1 MNSFE
6 ERFVS
11 VSCPRDPSCRLRGM
25 VEFAKSASP
34 LFEEWLSLSEAEKY
48 AEASPAKLGKGDAV
62 VVIDMQADFVP
73 QDASNPYGGRFGVA
87 EGGNIVAP
95 IVRLIE
101 EAVAKGASVV
111 ATRDYHPV
119 DHVSFISEGGPFPA
133 HCVQGTKGSYFLG
146 GIADALADGVRL
158 RGGGPDGVSVAF
170 KAFHED
176 MDSFGGFPYADGGEG
191 RILKRAP
198 GKDAMLTPRVQCPS
212 GCTAAPWTGCVVVKQ
227 SALASR
233 WLASGEEIDM
243 NAPPDMLAL
252 LEEEGADL
260 CGECEVGDDGEAVPR
275 RGQLSMEKLLK
286 GKRRLL
292 VCGLALDFCVL
303 DTCLNAKACGF
314 GEVCV
319 VLDAA
324 RAAHIP
330 GLGEHGTGFLS
341 DPAEV
346 VAKLRAAGV
355 KIIAASA
362 LFSTEKIDRK
372 SSTLLDDA
380 MGFPDCLAPIGLVE
394 AKDVEVTFRDET
406 TYEMGLT
413 GPLLSLRPALENL
426 GLGTSPPHGRCSPLA
441 PLPEGW
447 PGAPEGATSVV
458 WAYPTEGM
466 AALLADGKAS
476 SGTSVRHGAL
486 RAAAVAAALVSDAT
500 AGGGKGKWNLALR
513 LAFLSHSRSPAHCF
527 AAYGGFLLVDK
538 KQKVLRVQALGVG
551 SQLRFVDMRAWRPEV
566 MPMLEAAGRLQS
578 VTLPSLLRAG
588 AREFCWIS
596 PGEIF
601 TLGPEKWRPSEFGG
615 FLYRMH
621 GREPAF
627 FDVIDPAE
635 TQQILEHSQRKIVG
649 VQRRNSL
656 TMAGA
661 IVEASLDV
669 NKLNQKTPPPPPTPP
684 PRSGGRGNRGG
695 RAKAPRSSAFGFAG
709 WRKNRE
715 REAPAAP
722 LSSDTHTG
730 SSACVIL

>member
-1 MNSFE
+1 
-6 ERFVS
+6 
-11 VSCPRDPSCRLRGM
+11 M
-25 VEFAKSASP
+25 VGFAKSDSP

-73 QDASNPYGGRFGVA
+73 ADASSNPSGGRFGVA

-95 IVRLIE
+95 IVRLIN
-101 EAVAKGASVV
+101 EAVAKGVAVV

-133 HCVQGTKGSYFLG
+133 HCVQGTKGSYFLEK
-146 GIADALADGVRL
+146 IAGALAAGVAL
-158 RGGGPDGVSVAF
+158 RGGGADGVSVAF

-176 MDSFGGFPYADGGEG
+176 VDSFGGFPYADGGEG

-198 GKDAMLTPRVQCPS
+198 GKDAMLTPRVQCPV

-252 LEEEGADL
+252 MEEEGAGL
-260 CGECEVGDDGEAVPR
+260 CGECEVGGDGEAGDGVPR
-275 RGQLSMEKLLK
+275 RGQLSMEELLK

-303 DTCLNAKACGF
+303 DTCLNAKAVGF

-362 LFSTEKIDRK
+362 LCATVKIERK
-372 SSTLLDDA
+372 PSTLLEDA
-380 MGFPDCLAPIGLVE
+380 VGFPDCLAPIGLV
-394 AKDVEVTFRDET
+394 AADVEVTLRDET
-406 TYEMGLT
+406 TYEMTLT
-413 GPLLSLRPALENL
+413 GPLLSLLPALENL
-426 GLGTSPPHGRCSPLA
+426 GLGTSPHGHCSPLA

-458 WAYPTEGM
+458 WAYPIEGM
-466 AALLADGKAS
+466 AALLADGKAT
-476 SGTSVRHGAL
+476 SGTGASTGGRHGAL
-486 RAAAVAAALVSDAT
+486 RAAAAAAAAASAVVSDAT

-513 LAFLSHSRSPAHCF
+513 LAFLSLSRSPAHGF
-527 AAYGGFLLVDK
+527 AAYGGFILLDK
-538 KQKVLRVQALGVG
+538 KQTVLRVQALGVG
-551 SQLRFVDMRAWRPEV
+551 RPLHFVDRRAWRPEV

-621 GREPAF
+621 GRDPAF
-627 FDVIDPAE
+627 FDVIDPAV
-635 TQQILEHSQRKIVG
+635 TQQVLEHSQRKVVG
-649 VQRRNSL
+649 IQRRN
-656 TMAGA
+656 TIAVAGA
-661 IVEASLDV
+661 IGQASLDV
-669 NKLNQKTPPPPPTPP
+669 DKLKDFKTPPPPP
-684 PRSGGRGNRGG
+684 RSRGGGNRGG
-695 RAKAPRSSAFGFAG
+695 RTKAPRSSAFGFAG

-715 REAPAAP
+715 RVAPAAP
-722 LSSDTHTG
+722 SSSDAHTS